1 MSDLT
6 KSEKSKFRYDY
17 LIVRDRLEPPIR
29 FAYSSII
36 FSRIKKLEEYK
47 NAKTV
52 MFYLSYGSEVITDS
66 MINEVLADDKM
77 VVVPIIKNPG
87 DGVMQAI
94 KISKLE
100 DCYERVYGIRQPEFN
115 QDEVISKQDV
125 DLVFVPGIVFD
136 NNGYR
141 IGYGKGYYDKWLV
154 GIDISKRIGLAY
166 EVQLTDKLPIG
177 QYDLPVGKLLTEKR
191 CIEFTTN

>member
-1 MSDLT
+1 VSDLT

-17 LIVRDRLEPPIR
+17 LIIRDRLEPPIR

-52 MFYLSYGSEVITDS
+52 MLYLSYGSEVITDS

-141 IGYGKGYYDKWLV
+141 VGYGKGYYDKWLV
-154 GIDISKRIGLAY
+154 GIDIAKRIGLAY

>member
-1 MSDLT
+1 MNDLT
-6 KSEKSKFRYDY
+6 KSEKSKMRYDY
-17 LIVRDRLEPPIR
+17 LIIRDRLEPAIR

-47 NAKTV
+47 NAKTI
-52 MFYLSYGSEVITDS
+52 MFYLTYGSEVITDM
-66 MINEVLADDKM
+66 MINEVLADDKT
-77 VVVPIIKNPG
+77 VVVPIIKSPG

-115 QDEVISKQDV
+115 QDEVIDKKDV

-136 NNGYR
+136 SKGYR

-154 GIDISKRIGLAY
+154 GIDVSKIIGLAY
-166 EVQLTDKLPIG
+166 EVQLTDKLPVG

>member
-6 KSEKSKFRYDY
+6 KSEKSKMRYDY
-17 LIVRDRLEPPIR
+17 LIIRDRLEPAIR

-47 NAKTV
+47 NAKTI
-52 MFYLSYGSEVITDS
+52 MFYLTYGSEVITDM
-66 MINEVLADDKM
+66 MINEVLADDKT
-77 VVVPIIKNPG
+77 VVVPIIKTPG
-87 DGVMQAI
+87 DGVMNAI

-100 DCYERVYGIRQPEFN
+100 DCYEKVYGIRQPEFN
-115 QDEVISKQDV
+115 QDEVVNKKDV

-136 NNGYR
+136 NKGYR

-154 GIDISKRIGLAY
+154 GIDVSKIIGLAY

>member
-1 MSDLT
+1 MNDLT
-6 KSEKSKFRYDY
+6 KSEKSKMRYDY
-17 LIVRDRLEPPIR
+17 LIIRDRLEPAIR

-36 FSRIKKLEEYK
+36 FSRIKKLDEYK
-47 NAKTV
+47 NAKTI
-52 MFYLSYGSEVITDS
+52 MFYLTYGSEVITDM
-66 MINEVLADDKM
+66 MINEVLADDKT
-77 VVVPIIKNPG
+77 VVVPIIKSPG

-115 QDEVISKQDV
+115 QDEVVDKKDV

-136 NNGYR
+136 SKGYR

-154 GIDISKRIGLAY
+154 GIDVSKIIGLAY
-166 EVQLTDKLPIG
+166 EVQLTDKLPVG
-177 QYDLPVGKLLTEKR
+177 EYDLPVGKLLTEKR

>member
-1 MSDLT
+1 VNDLT
-6 KSEKSKFRYDY
+6 KSEKSKLRYDY
-17 LIVRDRLEPPIR
+17 LVIRDRLEPAIR

-36 FSRIKKLEEYK
+36 FSKIKKLEEYR

-52 MFYLSYGSEVITDS
+52 MFYLSYGSEVITDI
-66 MINEVLADDKM
+66 MINEVLTDGKEVA
-77 VVVPIIKNPG
+77 VPIIKNPG
-87 DGVMQAI
+87 DGVMNAI

-100 DCYERVYGIRQPEFN
+100 DCYESVYGIRQPEFN
-115 QDEVISKQDV
+115 QDDIVSKRDI

-136 NNGYR
+136 SRGYR

-154 GIDISKRIGLAY
+154 DTEISKRIGLAY
-166 EVQLTDKLPIG
+166 EVQLTDKLPTG

>member
-1 MSDLT
+1 MNDLT
-6 KSEKSKFRYDY
+6 KSEKSKMRYDY
-17 LIVRDRLEPPIR
+17 LIIRDRLEPAIR

-47 NAKTV
+47 SAKTI
-52 MFYLSYGSEVITDS
+52 MFYLTYGSEVITD
-66 MINEVLADDKM
+66 MMVNEVLADDKT
-77 VVVPIIKNPG
+77 VVVPIIKSPG
-87 DGVMQAI
+87 DGVMQAM

-100 DCYERVYGIRQPEFN
+100 DCYEKVYGIRQPEFN
-115 QDEVISKQDV
+115 QDEVINKNDV

-136 NNGYR
+136 NKGYR

-154 GIDISKRIGLAY
+154 DIDVSKTIGLAY

>member
-17 LIVRDRLEPPIR
+17 LIIRDRLEPPIR

-47 NAKTV
+47 NAKTI
-52 MFYLSYGSEVITDS
+52 MFYLTYGSEVITDM
-66 MINEVLADDKM
+66 MINEVLADDKI
-77 VVVPIIKNPG
+77 VVVPIIKTPG

-115 QDEVISKQDV
+115 QDEVVSKTDV

-136 NNGYR
+136 NKGYR

-154 GIDISKRIGLAY
+154 DIDVSKTIGLAY

>member
-1 MSDLT
+1 MNDLT
-6 KSEKSKFRYDY
+6 KSEKSKLRYGY
-17 LIVRDRLEPPIR
+17 LSIRDRLEPAIR

-36 FSRIKKLEEYK
+36 FSHIKKMEEYR

-52 MFYLSYGSEVITDS
+52 MFYLSYGSEVITDM
-66 MINEVLADDKM
+66 MINEVLADDKE
-77 VVVPIIKNPG
+77 VTVPIIKNPG

-94 KISKLE
+94 RISKLE

-115 QDEVISKQDV
+115 QDEIVNKDEI

-136 NNGYR
+136 SKGYR

-154 GIDISKRIGLAY
+154 GFDVSKRIGLAY
-166 EVQLTDKLPIG
+166 EIQLTDKLPIG
-177 QYDLPVGKLLTEKR
+177 EYDLPVGKIVTEKR
-191 CIEFTTN
+191 CIELTTN

>member
-1 MSDLT
+1 MKDLT
-6 KSEKSKFRYDY
+6 KSEKSKMRYDY
-17 LIVRDRLEPPIR
+17 LIIRDRLEPAIR

-47 NAKTV
+47 NAKTI
-52 MFYLSYGSEVITDS
+52 MFYLTYGSEVITDM
-66 MINEVLADDKM
+66 MINEVLADDKT
-77 VVVPIIKNPG
+77 VVVPIIKTPG
-87 DGVMQAI
+87 DGVMNAI

-115 QDEVISKQDV
+115 QDEVVNKKDV

-136 NNGYR
+136 NKGYR

-154 GIDISKRIGLAY
+154 GIDVSKIIGLAY

>member
-17 LIVRDRLEPPIR
+17 LIIRDRLEPPIR

-100 DCYERVYGIRQPEFN
+100 DCYERVYGIRQPEYN
-115 QDEVISKQDV
+115 QDEVISKQDI

-136 NNGYR
+136 NKGYR
-141 IGYGKGYYDKWLV
+141 VGYGKGYYDKWLV

-177 QYDLPVGKLLTEKR
+177 EYDLPVGKLLTEKR